1 MKNGLE
7 PKSHLD
13 KEVPYPKHYDISRE
27 ETMAGKAEMRRDAY
41 EGDTCKQDDKYMP
54 DL

>member
-27 ETMAGKAEMRRDAY
+27 ETQEGKAEMREEAY
-41 EGDTCKQDDKYMP
+41 SDDNCKQNNKAMP
-54 DL
+54 DM